1 MEYFETMSLEII
13 VGLIAI
19 TIALRS
25 FRLQREEVK
34 RSGRVAVLVQA
45 SNIVQQEIDWHERF
59 ITNLKSEGGSYKP
72 LADRVNKTLRPLKTK
87 IDEEFL
93 VLMGVYRGGS
103 LIPELEQ
110 LISDA
115 EKHNVEYPD

>member
-59 ITNLKSEGGSYKP
+59 ITNLK
-72 LADRVNKTLRPLKTK
+72 T
-87 IDEEFL
+87 EEEVTSHL
-93 VLMGVYRGGS
+93 QTV
-103 LIPELEQ
+103 
-110 LISDA
+110 
-115 EKHNVEYPD
+115 